1 MGGSSEDEN
10 LLFIHCKPKDNSS
23 ELRSFLKSVTLPFA
37 LSFIQFV
44 KHYNSKQSSPFSLPL
59 KPFKMPRLRQIT
71 CQVEWPDTG
80 LKFEEYGTVYG
91 DGLVET
97 FIAVPDK
104 PQPFSIHLTSK
115 GYIAEGLAMLVY
127 MDGEYQCNRNR
138 LHLKPPEK
146 AQARDRTD
154 VDFRLR
160 QKEKT
165 IGGGT
170 FIGRDWRFDSHN
182 IG

>member
-1 MGGSSEDEN
+1 
-10 LLFIHCKPKDNSS
+10 
-23 ELRSFLKSVTLPFA
+23 
-37 LSFIQFV
+37 
-44 KHYNSKQSSPFSLPL
+44 
-59 KPFKMPRLRQIT
+59 MPRLRQIT
-71 CQVEWPDTG
+71 CQVEWPETG

-138 LHLKPPEK
+138 LHLKPPKK
-146 AQARDRTD
+146 AQARDWTD
-154 VDFRLR
+154 MDFRLR
-160 QKEKT
+160 QKEKA

-170 FIGRDWRFDSHN
+170 FIGREWRFDSHN

>member
-1 MGGSSEDEN
+1 
-10 LLFIHCKPKDNSS
+10 
-23 ELRSFLKSVTLPFA
+23 
-37 LSFIQFV
+37 LSNITIP
-44 KHYNSKQSSPFSLPL
+44 SSPALLLAL

-71 CQVEWPDTG
+71 CQVEWPETG

-138 LHLKPPEK
+138 LHLKPPKK

-160 QKEKT
+160 QKEKA

-170 FIGRDWRFDSHN
+170 FIGRDWRFDCHN

>member
-1 MGGSSEDEN
+1 MKTYCSFTAN
-10 LLFIHCKPKDNSS
+10 PKTTRPNHDHLSNTWLS
-23 ELRSFLKSVTLPFA
+23 LRSFIHPV
-37 LSFIQFV
+37 LSNITIL
-44 KHYNSKQSSPFSLPL
+44 NSPAILLAL

-71 CQVEWPDTG
+71 CQVEWPEPG

-97 FIAVPDK
+97 FIAVPDR

-138 LHLKPPEK
+138 LHLKPPK
-146 AQARDRTD
+146 KGQARDQTN

-165 IGGGT
+165 IGGGS

>member
-1 MGGSSEDEN
+1 
-10 LLFIHCKPKDNSS
+10 
-23 ELRSFLKSVTLPFA
+23 
-37 LSFIQFV
+37 
-44 KHYNSKQSSPFSLPL
+44 
-59 KPFKMPRLRQIT
+59 MPRLRQIS
-71 CQVEWPDTG
+71 CQVEWPEPG

-97 FIAVPDK
+97 LIAVPDK

-127 MDGEYQCNRNR
+127 MDGAYQCNRNR
-138 LHLKPPEK
+138 LHLKPAK
-146 AQARDRTD
+146 KGQARDQTD

-165 IGGGT
+165 IGGGS